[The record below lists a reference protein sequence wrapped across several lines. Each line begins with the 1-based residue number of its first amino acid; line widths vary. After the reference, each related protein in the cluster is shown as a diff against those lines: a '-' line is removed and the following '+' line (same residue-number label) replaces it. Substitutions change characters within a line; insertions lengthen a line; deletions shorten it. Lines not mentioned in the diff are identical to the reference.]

1 MGKHAHLR
9 AMLDD
14 KQADDDDHE
23 EHEAPSQSSWKRFL
37 VIGTIIAVTFAVI
50 AALPS
55 PEDTLDER

>member
-1 MGKHAHLR
+1 
-9 AMLDD
+9 MLDD